1 MKKFNL
7 IFMPFFL
14 ALFFCVGFAS
24 CSSDDDD
31 DLSET
36 SNEDAVTAITG
47 NWKGKIVNGNSG
59 SSMTANFYS
68 DGTVKIWWTENP
80 LLATYY
86 FSGTYTISKNKIRF
100 KGMACTD
107 GSSLSSGWDVEET
120 TSYSL
125 KNNILKFEFQLKQ
138 EWQLTAQ

>member
-7 IFMPFFL
+7 IFMPFFW
-14 ALFFCVGFAS
+14 ALCFCIGFAS

-31 DLSET
+31 DFGGG
-36 SNEDAVTAITG
+36 SNEDAVAAIIGTWSG
-47 NWKGKIVNGNSG
+47 QMVNGPTG

-125 KNNILKFEFQLKQ
+125 KDDILKFKFQLNQ